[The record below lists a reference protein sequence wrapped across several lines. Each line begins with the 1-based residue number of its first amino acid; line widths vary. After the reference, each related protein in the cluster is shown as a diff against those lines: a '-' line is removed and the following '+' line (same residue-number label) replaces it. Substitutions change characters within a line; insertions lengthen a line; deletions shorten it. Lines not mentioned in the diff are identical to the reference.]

1 MRILL
6 TGGTGLIGQAL
17 CQYWQRQGHELWV
30 WSRDPHKVHRLCSG
44 ARSVQRLGDL
54 DPAQPFD
61 AVVNLAGAPIADRPW
76 TAARRALLWRSRVE
90 LTRQLVDWIGQQPTA
105 PRVLLSA
112 SAVGWYGDQGDTL
125 LTEASPPGGT
135 DFGSTLCIAWEQE
148 AERASTHGVRVACL
162 RIAPV
167 LAPQGGML
175 ARLLLP
181 FRLGLGGRLGSGQQW
196 MPWIHLDDL
205 VGLFDHL
212 LRSNDAQG
220 AFNACAPEAVRN
232 SDFTRALGQAL
243 HRPTLLPA
251 PAWALR
257 LALGEMSVLLLG
269 GQHLQPQR
277 TQASGFR
284 WRYPRLESALAALL
298 K

>member
-1 MRILL
+1 M
-6 TGGTGLIGQAL
+6 
-17 CQYWQRQGHELWV
+17 
-30 WSRDPHKVHRLCSG
+30 
-44 ARSVQRLGDL
+44 
-54 DPAQPFD
+54 
-61 AVVNLAGAPIADRPW
+61 
-76 TAARRALLWRSRVE
+76 
-90 LTRQLVDWIGQQPTA
+90 
-105 PRVLLSA
+105 
-112 SAVGWYGDQGDTL
+112 GWYGDQGDTL

-135 DFGSTLCIAWEQE
+135 DFGSTLCMAWEQE

-167 LAPQGGML
+167 LAAQGGML

-205 VGLFDHL
+205 VALFDHL
-212 LRSNDAQG
+212 LQRDEAQG

-257 LALGEMSVLLLG
+257 LVLGEMSVLLLG

-277 TQASGFR
+277 TQASGFH
-284 WRYPRLESALAALL
+284 WRYPRLQPALAALL

>member
-17 CQYWQRQGHELWV
+17 CQHWQRQGHELWV

-90 LTRQLVDWIGQQPTA
+90 LTRQLVDWMGQQPAA

-112 SAVGWYGDQGDTL
+112 SAIGWYGDQGDTL

-135 DFGSTLCIAWEQE
+135 DFGSTLCMAWEQE